1 MPSTAGDAVTNAT
14 GKVCGARGKVCG
26 AGGKVDGAGGGGPPG
41 NRQGASGAGAA
52 AVTPWI
58 GGPRGGAVVGAAN
71 PGPYVPGANAPKA
84 TLVTPM
90 STPTP
95 ATMLGLAGR
104 MSGAIT
110 AMLGLAVAEKSTA
123 MAATAILGLAGIAGL
138 PGPLA
143 HGGGTGAGGE
153 ASAI

>member
-1 MPSTAGDAVTNAT
+1 
-14 GKVCGARGKVCG
+14 
-26 AGGKVDGAGGGGPPG
+26 
-41 NRQGASGAGAA
+41 
-52 AVTPWI
+52 VTPWI

-104 MSGAIT
+104 MSGA
-110 AMLGLAVAEKSTA
+110 MLGLAVAEKSTA